1 MWTTIKTTNI
11 RYGNYD
17 EDKHQK
23 ENQFTWRASPSLQ
36 AGWLGNRRTANQYGK
51 PSAKDNHQTNS
62 PGASPSLQA
71 WGNCCCIG
79 VQLSIGVASPG
90 VHNGRP
96 ETYFYILFLG
106 TLLDLSWHI
115 FFLGCWSCTCRWSCG
130 HGCRQGWLWRQ
141 DGWGGGRWIFW
152 YGYWS
157 KVLLPIFWYGF
168 WSKVVKN
175 FTGYWSSHL
184 IRELD
189 SSCTVCDI
197 VSFCK
202 NIVSNAMSPCQQFCQ
217 SLVLPPISHCKISWK

>member
-36 AGWLGNRRTANQYGK
+36 AGWLGNRRTANQYGQ

-62 PGASPSLQA
+62 PGAPPSLQA

-79 VQLSIGVASPG
+79 VQLSIGVTSPG

-96 ETYFYILFLG
+96 ETYFYKLG
-106 TLLDLSWHI
+106 DLTGFVLTHI
-115 FFLGCWSCTCRWSCG
+115 IDCFFLGRWCCTCRWSCG

-141 DGWGGGRWIFW
+141 DGWGGGRLIFW

-157 KVLLPIFWYGF
+157 RILLPFFWFKICIDQEFY
-168 WSKVVKN
+168 
-175 FTGYWSSHL
+175 YQSSDMDTDQ
-184 IRELD
+184 E
-189 SSCTVCDI
+189 
-197 VSFCK
+197 FY
-202 NIVSNAMSPCQQFCQ
+202 CQ
-217 SLVLPPISHCKISWK
+217 SSDMDTDQKFYCQSSDLRFA